1 MDNWQQMQANVSIA
15 EASEGTLTRQQQ
27 IYEESWEAANKRLKA
42 SFESIYDT
50 IINDDAFIF
59 LTNTLSKLVDLIN
72 EVIKGFGGF
81 EGTLGLLSSTALKLF
96 KTPIDN

>member
-1 MDNWQQMQANVSIA
+1 MQTNVNIA
-15 EASEGTLTRQQQ
+15 EMSEGTLTRQQK

-59 LTNTLSKLVDLIN
+59 LTDSLSKLLELVN
-72 EVIKGFGGF
+72 QVTKGFGGF
-81 EGTLGLLSSTALKLF
+81 EGTLGILTSTAMKLF
-96 KTPIDN
+96 KPSLNN